1 MRINGPINGQCLSGG
16 VLVRR
21 VNGAVECKLGIFQI
35 FLKDDGGLISACAQK
50 AS

>member
-1 MRINGPINGQCLSGG
+1 MERS
-16 VLVRR
+16 
-21 VNGAVECKLGIFQI
+21 ECKLGIFQI